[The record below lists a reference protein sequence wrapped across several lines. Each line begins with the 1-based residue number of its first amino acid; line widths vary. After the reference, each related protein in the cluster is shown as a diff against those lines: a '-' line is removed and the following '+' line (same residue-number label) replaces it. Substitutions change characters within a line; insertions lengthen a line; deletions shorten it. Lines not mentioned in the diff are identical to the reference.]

1 MDQNDNI
8 YTMGCYTNF
17 YSHVNQDSMKPLA
30 TYSQVNLTCSVL
42 IFIIFFV
49 VALVPDFLP
58 IWAIMIC
65 LSICNC

>member
-1 MDQNDNI
+1 MDQNYNI
-8 YTMGCYTNF
+8 YTMGCNTNF
-17 YSHVNQDSMKPLA
+17 SSHLTQDSMKPLA

-42 IFIIFFV
+42 IFIIFVF